1 MIANFYFNQNRMM
14 RWRLLIAAALS
25 VMVIE
30 YRLAWATT
38 ETSEWVTRYCGY
50 WLLALTTIIFV
61 LIVKEELRGRW
72 PGWARLRPHW
82 PGLLGAVV
90 IAIFWQ
96 VHEPHDFKV
105 LFDEHV
111 LAGIARTMHYERQ
124 AAYPSYG
131 HYANG
136 HYFTIGL
143 GVDKRPLM
151 YPFLVSLLHDLTG
164 YRPENS
170 FVLNGLLG
178 FFLLLLIYSVGVA
191 AGGWRIGCLGQLL
204 LAGLP
209 LLAQNATSGG
219 YDLLNTT
226 ALSVFLLV
234 VWNYWRQPG
243 SGGLDLGVFTGI
255 MLANCRYEAMLFL
268 GVLIVLALLKWVR
281 EKHIALTWTAALSPV
296 LILPPMLLNQIFWSG
311 GHGAFFQT
319 TPDNFLNIKHVPDN
333 LVHAGIFLYTPD
345 FHTNNSML
353 LSIVGTVALLLT
365 LLWIIRRLPQFWRE
379 TGLELPLLL
388 TVLGILCTTAVSMLS
403 FWGFW
408 DDPVV
413 MRFSLPL
420 YTAFTWCAMY
430 AAAHFCKKRFLP
442 NWVLGFA
449 AIYTVA
455 AAAPVSSEAYM
466 TSEHQTFVAYR
477 WARDYVL
484 SHDADKSILIISRAS
499 VMFTIYGIPNVHM
512 GIANIVPLKVADTVQ
527 LGYYR
532 EIWVVQEYTLNG
544 KLNAW
549 VEYPP
554 ARLDKRLVLKPVAEF
569 AYRTDSRLRISKV
582 VGYDGTKPA
591 GTTVLQGELSG
602 DTIKIREGLGGE
614 YSAPTTT
621 DNLLTERPADE
632 PPAVPMLT
640 QLPKD
645 PADLDVFLSH
655 QYP

>member
-1 MIANFYFNQNRMM
+1 MIGNFYFNNDRVT
-14 RWRLLIAAALS
+14 RWRLLVAVALS
-25 VMVIE
+25 AAVME

-38 ETSEWVTRYCGY
+38 DVSRWATQYGGY
-50 WLLALTTIIFV
+50 WVLALATLLFV
-61 LIVKEELRGRW
+61 LALREELRGRW

-82 PGLLGAVV
+82 PGLLCAVL
-90 IAIFWQ
+90 IALFWQ

-111 LAGIARTMHYERQ
+111 LAGIARTMHYERE

-151 YPFLVSLLHDLTG
+151 YPFLVSIVHDLTG

-170 FVLNGLLG
+170 FVVNGLLS

-191 AGGWRIGCLGQLL
+191 AGGWRIGCFGQLL

-209 LLAQNATSGG
+209 LLAQNATGGG

-234 VWNYWRQPG
+234 AWNYWRQPG
-243 SGGLDLGVFTGI
+243 VGGLDLGVFTGI
-255 MLANCRYEAMLFL
+255 MLANCRYEAMLYL
-268 GVLIVLALLKWVR
+268 GVLIVLAMLKWTR
-281 EKHIALTWTAALSPV
+281 ERRISLTLTAALSPV
-296 LILPPMLLNQIFWSG
+296 LVLPPMLLNQIFWA
-311 GHGAFFQT
+311 GANGSFMQT

-333 LVHAGIFLYTPD
+333 LIHAAIFLFTPD
-345 FHTNNSML
+345 FQTNNSVL
-353 LSIVGTVALLLT
+353 LSVVGMVALLLT
-365 LLWIIRRLPQFWRE
+365 LVWIIRRLPQFWQQ

-388 TVLGILCTTAVSMLS
+388 TVLGVLATTAVSMFS

-420 YTAFTWCAMY
+420 YTAFTWCAMF
-430 AAAHFCKKRFLP
+430 AAALWCRRRALP
-442 NWVLGFA
+442 NWVLGFTA
-449 AIYTVA
+449 LYAVA
-455 AAAPVSSEAYM
+455 AAAPASSEAYM
-466 TSEHQTFVAYR
+466 TSEHQTFVSYR

-484 SHDADKSILIISRAS
+484 SHDTDKSILIISRAS
-499 VMFTIYGIPNVHM
+499 VMFTVYGIPNVHM
-512 GIANIVPLKVADTVQ
+512 GIANAVPLKVADTVR
-527 LGYYR
+527 LGFYH
-532 EIWVVQEYTLNG
+532 EVWAVQEYTLNQR
-544 KLNAW
+544 LNAW

-554 ARLDKRLVLKPVAEF
+554 ARLDRRLILKPIAEF
-569 AYRTDSRLRISKV
+569 SYRSDSRIRISKV

-591 GTTVLQGELSG
+591 GTTVLQGELQG

-621 DNLLTERPADE
+621 DNLLTQRPADE
-632 PPAVPMLT
+632 APAVPMLT
-640 QLPKD
+640 QLPTD
-645 PADLDVFLSH
+645 PADLEKFLSH